1 MSLKNKK
8 LIENLEKIRI
18 SGPDKIRQSC
28 EAYRDIINDK
38 FDMMV
43 AATHN
48 IALNT
53 AIVDEDGELMA
64 TEVFGWDDSSDW
76 WKTNNLA
83 LESPLTMACRYESEP
98 FWINKDGIR
107 TMYPNNFLQDVDL
120 SKFGERAK
128 TSCAIVVPIHMPF
141 SQIGAVSYNPK
152 DRKISDLG
160 GIFTEHGAELGIYAR
175 AFIRSYM
182 QVTPPSRLLPSGS
195 KLSKR
200 EVECLLWAAM
210 GKTDIEISMII
221 KRSRATVRF
230 HIHNASIK
238 LDAVNRSQAV
248 FKATQLGY
256 ISINS

>member
-1 MSLKNKK
+1 MSFKDNN
-8 LIENLEKIRI
+8 LIENLDLIRI
-18 SGPDKIRQSC
+18 SSADTIRHAC
-28 EAYRDIINDK
+28 EAYRDIVQEK
-38 FDMMV
+38 FNMRI

-53 AIVDEDGELMA
+53 AIVDEDGEIMA
-64 TEVFGWDDSSDW
+64 TEVFGWDDTTDW

-83 LESPLTMACRYESEP
+83 LESPLTMACRYESDP
-98 FWINKDGIR
+98 FWINKDGVR
-107 TMYPNNFLQDVDL
+107 SLYPNSFLDDIDL

-128 TSCAIVVPIHMPF
+128 TKCAIVVPIHMPF
-141 SQIGAVSYNPK
+141 SQIGAVSYNPI
-152 DRKISDLG
+152 DDKITDLSDVYADYA
-160 GIFTEHGAELGIYAR
+160 TELGIYAR

-182 QVTPPSRLLPSGS
+182 NVTPPSRLLPSGS

-256 ISINS
+256 ISLNS

>member
-1 MSLKNKK
+1 MSYKDNN
-8 LIENLEKIRI
+8 LIENLDLIRI
-18 SGPDKIRQSC
+18 SGADKIRHSC
-28 EAYRDIINDK
+28 EIYRDIVQEK
-38 FDMMV
+38 FNMRI

-53 AIVDEDGELMA
+53 AIVDEDGEIMA
-64 TEVFGWDDSSDW
+64 TEVFGWDDTTDW

-83 LESPLTMACRYESEP
+83 LESPLTMACRYESDP
-98 FWINKDGIR
+98 FWINKDGVR
-107 TMYPNNFLQDVDL
+107 SLYPNSFLDDIDL

-128 TSCAIVVPIHMPF
+128 TKCAIVVPIHMPF
-141 SQIGAVSYNPK
+141 SQIGAVSYNPI
-152 DRKISDLG
+152 DEKITDLSEVYAAYA
-160 GIFTEHGAELGIYAR
+160 TELGIYAR

-182 QVTPPSRLLPSGS
+182 NVTPPSRLLPSGS

-256 ISINS
+256 ISLNS